1 MSRIAIGKD
10 GVLKMDGVPLPCIV
24 NRVGC
29 RGKIVIDSSKVE
41 GSSGRRKVFDGWD
54 DWDLSIDATI
64 IEFNE
69 RIVSRYDHLRT
80 VNEAFKQ
87 LEDGLPVIYA
97 LESQLASS
105 LNIRQ
110 VLFAGLD
117 VTDDS
122 GRDAVELSINFTE
135 HDPVVGLVQRQ
146 QVEAEQAEAEAAAAA
161 EQNAATDQADTSQG
175 ETVSESAYSQAD
187 LASLRRAEELYG

>member
-10 GVLKMDGVPLPCIV
+10 GVLKLDGTPLPCIV

-64 IEFNE
+64 YDPDE
-69 RIVSRYDHLRT
+69 RLVSRYDHLRT

-97 LESQLASS
+97 LESQLASA

-146 QVEAEQAEAEAAAAA
+146 NVETEEAAASTP
-161 EQNAATDQADTSQG
+161 EETIIDRTSNEADWSR
-175 ETVSESAYSQAD
+175 
-187 LASLRRAEELYG
+187 LREMEDLYG